1 MNIIE
6 ISNLNYHF
14 SKKDHV
20 LKDLNIKVPEGALY
34 GLLAANGA
42 GKTTTLRLILGL
54 LKLQTGTIKLFN
66 KDLCIDRSGLLSR
79 IGTLIETPSIYNH
92 LNAYNN
98 LKVWQ
103 TIYNCKKERIEQVL
117 QIVGLDNLGHKKA
130 GDFSLGMK
138 QRLSIAIALLNNPE
152 VLILDEPT
160 NGLDPNGIVEIRE
173 LLISLNKNFN
183 ISIVISSHILSE
195 IEKIATH
202 IGVINNGSIVF
213 EGTLEQLI
221 NKQQECNMIEIN
233 TPDTGTLL
241 ELLNYKNRVFEIG
254 NNNNLRV
261 KVSGQNDI
269 AILIKN
275 LVDNNVN
282 LYEVK
287 QVRDDLE
294 SVFMNIIK

>member
-6 ISNLNYHF
+6 ISNLNHNF
-14 SKKDHV
+14 SKKDCV
-20 LKDLNIKVPEGALY
+20 LKDLNIKVPKGAIY
-34 GLLAANGA
+34 GLLGANGA

-54 LKLQTGTIKLFN
+54 LKLQDGEIKMFDRNPYL
-66 KDLCIDRSGLLSR
+66 DRSDILSK
-79 IGTLIETPSIYNH
+79 IGALIETPSIYNH

-117 QIVGLDNLGHKKA
+117 QIVGLDHVGDKKV
-130 GDFSLGMK
+130 GKFSLGMK
-138 QRLSIAIALLNNPE
+138 QRLAIAIALLNSPE

-173 LLISLNKNFN
+173 LLISLNKNYN
-183 ISIVISSHILSE
+183 ITIIISSHILAE

-202 IGVINNGSIVF
+202 IGLINNGNIVF

-221 NKQQECNMIEIN
+221 NKQQECNTIEISAEDN
-233 TPDTGTLL
+233 VTLL
-241 ELLNYKNRVFEIG
+241 EALNYRNRVFEII
-254 NNNNLRV
+254 NNNNVLV
-261 KVSGQNDI
+261 KVSSQDAI
-269 AILIKN
+269 ASLIKD
-275 LVDNNVN
+275 LVNNNIN
-282 LYEVK
+282 LYEIK